1 MNPLSKISNSD
12 LEFQLKNLVAKER
25 KLLHVILEHIK
36 EVDVRKIYLER
47 AYSSLYEYL
56 VKELGYSGS
65 AAMRRLEAARL
76 LKEVPALAEKIQE
89 GSVNLSQIGELSR
102 ALKEKEKTSGKKIS
116 CTQKEE
122 LVAIITGKTTHETQ
136 KELSL
141 ALDVQPKNHDSQR
154 MQQDE
159 SIRLEITL
167 TKEQYQKLMTCKDL
181 AAASLHQLQK
191 DSSLGSLIEALA
203 DQYLAKKI
211 KQEVDI
217 SPAKKIKTKN
227 TDTKNG
233 VKVITKTIS
242 ETERIIKSRVNKTLT
257 PKTRKAVLSRDLC
270 CQFKDHK
277 TGRQCK
283 STYALE
289 VDHKTSRW
297 AGGDHSIENLQVL
310 CFQHNQFK
318 YKKESQIRNV

>member
-1 MNPLSKISNSD
+1 
-12 LEFQLKNLVAKER
+12 
-25 KLLHVILEHIK
+25 
-36 EVDVRKIYLER
+36 
-47 AYSSLYEYL
+47 
-56 VKELGYSGS
+56 
-65 AAMRRLEAARL
+65 
-76 LKEVPALAEKIQE
+76 
-89 GSVNLSQIGELSR
+89 
-102 ALKEKEKTSGKKIS
+102 
-116 CTQKEE
+116 
-122 LVAIITGKTTHETQ
+122 TTHETQ